1 MDSTTPAEAL
11 SRRVEDVDF
20 PNVSKIVFT
29 APFATF
35 APRKLS
41 SFLSEKDFED
51 AMSHFRTMLEA
62 CAFDPS
68 ERLGSGY
75 GYDQPERKA
84 LVTDGKDVSED
95 VGLHFTYDVCYLH
108 FDEKSL
114 PGTPCVCLAAD
125 RQTFLNHKSV
135 LERL

>member
-1 MDSTTPAEAL
+1 
-11 SRRVEDVDF
+11 
-20 PNVSKIVFT
+20 
-29 APFATF
+29 
-35 APRKLS
+35 
-41 SFLSEKDFED
+41 
-51 AMSHFRTMLEA
+51 MLEA

-75 GYDQPERKA
+75 AYDLERKE
-84 LVTDGKDVSED
+84 TDGKDVSED
-95 VGLHFTYDVCYLH
+95 FGLHFTYDVCYLH

>member
-1 MDSTTPAEAL
+1 
-11 SRRVEDVDF
+11 
-20 PNVSKIVFT
+20 
-29 APFATF
+29 
-35 APRKLS
+35 
-41 SFLSEKDFED
+41 
-51 AMSHFRTMLEA
+51 MLEA

-75 GYDQPERKA
+75 GGYGYQPERKA
-84 LVTDGKDVSED
+84 VTDGDVSED
-95 VGLHFTYDVCYLH
+95 VGLHFTYDVYDVCYLH